1 MTLELDFRSDTV
13 TRPSTAMLAA
23 MNCAR
28 VGDDVFDDDPTVNEL
43 QDRVAELLGKEAALF
58 MPSGSMSN
66 QIGLRLHCAAG
77 DEFICESGCHIY
89 NYEQATFA
97 QLSGLA
103 TRTIDG
109 EYGVLRAAQLEGMK
123 RPDNDHCVRTKL
135 LCLENTHNRGSGRV
149 YPYEDLVA
157 CTDWA
162 RANQLATHLDG
173 ARLFNAVVASGISA
187 ATWAQ
192 HFDTISICFSKGLGC
207 PIGSALAGPR
217 DLIKQARRQRKA
229 FGGAMR
235 QVGFLAAAAI
245 YALDHNIER
254 LAEDHAKAQ
263 RFGEL
268 VKQLP
273 GVQLRP
279 PQVETNIVIF
289 QIDPAVAS
297 GADVVQRAKARGL
310 LMLAVA
316 PQMIR
321 LVTHLDVTNE
331 DVERAG
337 GILQEVWQE
346 LDRGTAAL
354 NTGSNRVV
362 SVA

>member
-1 MTLELDFRSDTV
+1 MPLELDFRSDTV
-13 TRPSTAMLAA
+13 TRPMPGMLAA
-23 MNCAR
+23 MSRAR
-28 VGDDVFDDDPTVNEL
+28 VGDDVFDDDPTVHEL
-43 QDRVAELLGKEAALF
+43 QDRVAALLGKEAAIF

-109 EYGVLRAAQLEGMK
+109 EYGVLRAKQLEGMK

-173 ARLFNAVVASGISA
+173 ARLFNAIVTTGISA
-187 ATWAQ
+187 ADWSK

-207 PIGSALAGPR
+207 PIGSALVGPR
-217 DLIKQARRQRKA
+217 DMIKQARRHRKA

-245 YALDHNIER
+245 YALDHNIDR
-254 LAEDHAKAQ
+254 LAEDHRHAQ
-263 RFGEL
+263 RFAEL

-273 GVQLRP
+273 GVELRP
-279 PQVETNIVIF
+279 PQVDTNIVIF
-289 QIDPAVAS
+289 KIDPAIATA
-297 GADVVQRAKARGL
+297 ADVVQRAKALGL
-310 LMLAVA
+310 LMLAFG

-321 LVTHLDVTNE
+321 IVTHLDVTGE

-337 GILQEVWQE
+337 DILQQVWSQLGHGPAKSE
-346 LDRGTAAL
+346 SG
-354 NTGSNRVV
+354 GRVV